1 MIAFYQPRSTYRAI
15 DGAQP
20 PERVRDALVAAVA
33 SALGKPGSELK
44 AGTTVRPEK
53 NA

>member
-1 MIAFYQPRSTYRAI
+1 
-15 DGAQP
+15 
-20 PERVRDALVAAVA
+20 VRDALVAAVA
-33 SALGKPGSELK
+33 SALGKPASDLK